1 MRPRGST
8 RSCKSAR
15 RSGRIRRLLPSPE
28 AAEAIVVLGCR
39 VRPDGSPSSQLR
51 RRVAL
56 AVTLYETGV
65 APLLVLSGG
74 GGPVSE
80 AEVMSGLARAT
91 GVPVTALL
99 CEAASRN
106 TAENALNS
114 ARLLREVGLSKVVLV
129 SGRAHLLRAR
139 WLFRLAGLRVV
150 GSAGVP
156 ARSSRRAIV
165 SGIVEIAA
173 LPRSVWRVLRSRV

>member
-1 MRPRGST
+1 M
-8 RSCKSAR
+8 
-15 RSGRIRRLLPSPE
+15 
-28 AAEAIVVLGCR
+28 LGCR

-56 AVTLYETGV
+56 AVTLYKSGV
-65 APLLVLSGG
+65 APLLVVSGG
-74 GGPVSE
+74 GAPVSE
-80 AEVMSGLARAT
+80 AQAMSELARAA

-99 CEAASRN
+99 CETASRN

-114 ARLLREVGLSKVVLV
+114 ARLLREIGLSRVVLV
-129 SGRAHLLRAR
+129 SSRAHLLRAR

-156 ARSSRRAIV
+156 ARSARQAIV
-165 SGIVEIAA
+165 SGIVEIVA
-173 LPRSVWRVLRSRV
+173 LPRSVLRVLRSRA

>member
-1 MRPRGST
+1 M
-8 RSCKSAR
+8 
-15 RSGRIRRLLPSPE
+15 
-28 AAEAIVVLGCR
+28 LGCR

-56 AVTLYETGV
+56 GVRLYESGI

-74 GGPVSE
+74 GVPVSE
-80 AEVMSGLARAT
+80 AQAMAELVRAA
-91 GVPVTALL
+91 GVPATALL

-114 ARLLREVGLSKVVLV
+114 AHLLRELGRTRVVLV
-129 SGRAHLLRAR
+129 SSRTHLLRAR

-150 GSAGVP
+150 AFTGVP
-156 ARSSRRAIV
+156 ARSAQQAIV
-165 SGIVEIAA
+165 SAIIEIVA
-173 LPRSVWRVLRSRV
+173 LPHSLLRVLRRHA

>member
-1 MRPRGST
+1 M
-8 RSCKSAR
+8 
-15 RSGRIRRLLPSPE
+15 
-28 AAEAIVVLGCR
+28 
-39 VRPDGSPSSQLR
+39 R

-56 AVTLYETGV
+56 AVTLYQSGA

-80 AEVMSGLARAT
+80 AESMADLARAA
-91 GVPVTALL
+91 GVPVSALL
-99 CEAASRN
+99 CEAVSRN

-139 WLFRLAGLRVV
+139 WLFRLAGLRVIS
-150 GSAGVP
+150 SAGVP
-156 ARSSRRAIV
+156 ARSARRGIV
-165 SGIVEIAA
+165 SAIVEIVA
-173 LPRSVWRVLRSRV
+173 LPHSLLRVLRPRA

>member
-1 MRPRGST
+1 
-8 RSCKSAR
+8 
-15 RSGRIRRLLPSPE
+15 
-28 AAEAIVVLGCR
+28 VLGCR

-56 AVTLYETGV
+56 AVTLYEAGV
-65 APLLVLSGG
+65 APLLVMSGG

-80 AEVMSGLARAT
+80 AEVMAGLARAA

-99 CEAASRN
+99 CEAVSRN

-114 ARLLREVGLSKVVLV
+114 ARLLREAGLSRVVLV
-129 SGRAHLLRAR
+129 SSRAHLLRAH

-156 ARSSRRAIV
+156 ARSAQRAIV
-165 SGIVEIAA
+165 STIVEIAA
-173 LPRSVWRVLRSRV
+173 LPRSLLRVLRPRA

>member
-1 MRPRGST
+1 M
-8 RSCKSAR
+8 
-15 RSGRIRRLLPSPE
+15 
-28 AAEAIVVLGCR
+28 LGCR
-39 VRPDGSPSSQLR
+39 VRPDGSPSSQLC

-56 AVTLYETGV
+56 AIVLYERGA
-65 APLLVLSGG
+65 APVLVLSGG
-74 GGPVSE
+74 GAPVSE
-80 AEVMSGLARAT
+80 ATAMAELARAA
-91 GVPVTALL
+91 GVANTALL

-114 ARLLREVGLSKVVLV
+114 ARLLRERGLSRVILV

-156 ARSSRRAIV
+156 ARSAHRAIL
-165 SGIVEIAA
+165 STLVELAA
-173 LPRSVWRVLRSRV
+173 LPRSLAQVLRRRA